1 MLKGLR
7 DVYCVLVMLMQK
19 AGDSTLN
26 RDQIKRTIPL
36 DMQNKRPELKKG
48 KSKKLFAQLSK
59 HISYLWK
66 EKLFFLTLKQISAVI
81 CKQEKSFSPF

>member
-1 MLKGLR
+1 MRMLKGLR

-59 HISYLWK
+59 HISYL
-66 EKLFFLTLKQISAVI
+66 
-81 CKQEKSFSPF
+81 